1 MSLNST
7 ISRQKYNRACGCQG
21 VEEPISL
28 IMRSW
33 DFTKR
38 ANVAGCETK
47 LWKYSGA
54 ARIILW
60 QCNLNLP
67 AIGNCLIQTET
78 YRRWTELSCCRG
90 CRLLPEK
97 KLEAEWYTGHGAAV
111 LIKQHRS
118 TTTQGQWLVFGKAF
132 ENHSNSYH
140 FPRASPAW
148 TKRTI
153 APRPQMTLHETGEQC
168 CRWLKH
174 YHLKI
179 KVSICALEVDFGTS
193 WDVARRRDISMESKA
208 TDNWP

>member
-47 LWKYSGA
+47 LWKSSGA

-60 QCNLNLP
+60 QCNSNLP
-67 AIGNCLIQTET
+67 AIENCLIQTET

-140 FPRASPAW
+140 FPRASPSMDKEDNS
-148 TKRTI
+148 TT
-153 APRPQMTLHETGEQC
+153 
-168 CRWLKH
+168 
-174 YHLKI
+174 
-179 KVSICALEVDFGTS
+179 SSDDSS
-193 WDVARRRDISMESKA
+193 WDRWAVLQTIKA
-208 TDNWP
+208 LPSQNQSEYLCLGSGLWHKLGCCQEEGY